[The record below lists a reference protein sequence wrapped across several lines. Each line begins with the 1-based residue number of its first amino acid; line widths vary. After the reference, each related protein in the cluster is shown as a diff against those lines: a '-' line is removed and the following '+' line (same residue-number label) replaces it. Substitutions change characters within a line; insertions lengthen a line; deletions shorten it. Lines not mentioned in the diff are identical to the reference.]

1 MSGRMLQR
9 ALKEQQARP
18 SAILEE
24 STGEDLEEDENYV
37 QKPVRNMFDLLGSEA
52 RFLLDSLLTIFPVQY
67 LTDRSK
73 IQLLSIATA
82 SEMIAKLKTP
92 GSSLLHG
99 YYMI

>member
-9 ALKEQQARP
+9 VLKEQQAQP

-52 RFLLDSLLTIFPVQY
+52 RSILGSLLTIFPVHNTLQIDQRYSHY
-67 LTDRSK
+67 LLP
-73 IQLLSIATA
+73 QLQRC
-82 SEMIAKLKTP
+82 
-92 GSSLLHG
+92 
-99 YYMI
+99 